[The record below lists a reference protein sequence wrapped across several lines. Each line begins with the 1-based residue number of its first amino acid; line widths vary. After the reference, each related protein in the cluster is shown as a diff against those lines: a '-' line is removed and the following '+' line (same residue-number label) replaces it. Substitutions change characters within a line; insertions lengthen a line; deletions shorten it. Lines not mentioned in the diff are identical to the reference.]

1 MRLREVLCMKI
12 KYSDE
17 EFNKLQGKTIYGKVS
32 TYYNEKGYGYI
43 RTEDMKEVFFSS
55 FEVKTK
61 KEQKLIF
68 FGSTVKFKLGYYNG
82 RICAVD
88 IELVRSSKKD
98 ILIFSEDSQTII
110 ARHVKKYGCDNFY
123 EELLNK
129 FSADE
134 IAQHGYF
141 PEDFDYI
148 YFKTYTDEIRFY
160 SIGCPI
166 QGQGHVNL
174 DNALRKIDRFLSV

>member
-1 MRLREVLCMKI
+1 MKI

-17 EFNKLQGKTIYGKVS
+17 EYNKLKGKTIYGKVS
-32 TYYNEKGYGYI
+32 TYCNENGYGYI

-61 KEQKLIF
+61 REQKLMF

-88 IELVRSSKKD
+88 IELVRTSKKD
-98 ILIFSEDSQTII
+98 TLIFSEDAQIII
-110 ARHVKKYGCDNFY
+110 ARHVMKYGCDNFY
-123 EELLNK
+123 EDLLNA
-129 FSADE
+129 FSAEE
-134 IAQHGYF
+134 IAEHGYS
-141 PEDFDYI
+141 PEDFEYI
-148 YFKTYTDEIRFY
+148 YFKTHAEEIRFY

-174 DNALRKIDRFLSV
+174 DSALKKIDKFLEV